1 MTPLSA
7 CNFGPEVTANVSSLT
22 ACATAL
28 RGQLEADEVRF
39 EADESET
46 NTFYLLFCAALVF
59 LMQAGFALLSAGSV
73 RMRSVKNILL
83 KSVMDACFGGLVWY
97 LIGFGFAYDK
107 SEDGNAFIGGS
118 GHNFALSG
126 ADDTTGKKDYGHD
139 AVFFFFQYCFAAA
152 AATITSG
159 AVAERCTLVGYCAYV
174 FAIVGFVYPTVVHW
188 VWDEHGFLSA
198 FNKDAM
204 LTGMVD
210 FAGSGVVHMTGGIC
224 AFTGAF
230 IIRPRKGRFGELPE
244 HAFAGQSASLQ
255 VLGTFLLWFG
265 WYGFNPGST
274 LALHNYA
281 RDAARAAVTT
291 TLSAATA
298 ATTGIL
304 LKRFAPGSCGGSPGV
319 WDLGH
324 TCNSLLGGLVSIT
337 AGCTTVEI
345 WASVVIGF
353 IGAFFYHGA
362 SCLMRRLKIDDP
374 LDAFAV
380 HGACGLWGCL
390 AVGFFCTCDYSYTES
405 GTACGVFY
413 GGDGLL
419 LATQIVGTVFI
430 TLWVGA
436 LSAILFSGLMAGG
449 LLRISKEVEDAGL
462 DNSKHGGAAY
472 PDIATAIEEATE
484 RITPKRIT
492 SATDAAG
499 A

>member
-188 VWDEHGFLSA
+188 RAQLPR
-198 FNKDAM
+198 
-204 LTGMVD
+204 
-210 FAGSGVVHMTGGIC
+210 
-224 AFTGAF
+224 GAS
-230 IIRPRKGRFGELPE
+230 I
-244 HAFAGQSASLQ
+244 ASLR
-255 VLGTFLLWFG
+255 
-265 WYGFNPGST
+265 
-274 LALHNYA
+274 LAPHLQRRAYYA
-281 RDAARAAVTT
+281 
-291 TLSAATA
+291 
-298 ATTGIL
+298 
-304 LKRFAPGSCGGSPGV
+304 PSPGASP
-319 WDLGH
+319 GEGEQ
-324 TCNSLLGGLVSIT
+324 TPGGV
-337 AGCTTVEI
+337 ADV
-345 WASVVIGF
+345 
-353 IGAFFYHGA
+353 
-362 SCLMRRLKIDDP
+362 
-374 LDAFAV
+374 
-380 HGACGLWGCL
+380 
-390 AVGFFCTCDYSYTES
+390 
-405 GTACGVFY
+405 
-413 GGDGLL
+413 
-419 LATQIVGTVFI
+419 
-430 TLWVGA
+430 
-436 LSAILFSGLMAGG
+436 
-449 LLRISKEVEDAGL
+449 
-462 DNSKHGGAAY
+462 
-472 PDIATAIEEATE
+472 
-484 RITPKRIT
+484 
-492 SATDAAG
+492 
-499 A
+499 